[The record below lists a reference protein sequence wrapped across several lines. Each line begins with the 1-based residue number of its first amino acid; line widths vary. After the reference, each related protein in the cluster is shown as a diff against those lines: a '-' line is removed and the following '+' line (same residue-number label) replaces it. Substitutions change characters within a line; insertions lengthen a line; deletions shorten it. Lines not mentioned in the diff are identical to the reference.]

1 VAWLLMNTVPFTPL
15 HRRRCAALAK
25 ARCAFL
31 RSLKMTGKAAAVT
44 ATRRTDVVALIAGLV
59 TVTLW
64 GSAFVGIRAAGE
76 AFSPGA
82 LGLGR
87 LLVSSAILGAV
98 ALVRREPVPRGRDV
112 LAIAAYGVLWLGVY
126 SVTLNGAE
134 RHVDAGTAAMIIN
147 TGPILIAILAGIVLR
162 EGFPRRLFAG
172 CAVAFGGCVLIGL
185 AAIGSGSRSGLGVA
199 LCIIAASAYA
209 VAVVVQ
215 KPVLARVSPFQVTWI
230 GCAAATVACLPFAPA
245 LVADAAKAGAGTI
258 GWTIYLGAGP
268 TALGFA
274 TWAIA
279 LRRTSAGRMASLT
292 YLIPLV
298 AIVLGWAVLGETPPW
313 LAVGGGVLCLAGVVL
328 ARRRSAPAP
337 ADGHEQARLAGA
349 GR

>member
-1 VAWLLMNTVPFTPL
+1 
-15 HRRRCAALAK
+15 
-25 ARCAFL
+25 
-31 RSLKMTGKAAAVT
+31 VT
-44 ATRRTDVVALIAGLV
+44 AKPSALNARPAAIAPARRTDRVAVIAGLV

-98 ALVRREPVPRGRDV
+98 ALVRREPVPRGRDM
-112 LAIAAYGVLWLGVY
+112 LAIAAYGVLWLGIY
-126 SVTLNGAE
+126 SVMLNAAE
-134 RHVDAGTAAMIIN
+134 QHVDAGTAAMIIN
-147 TGPILIAILAGIVLR
+147 TGPILIAALAGIFLR
-162 EGFPRRLFAG
+162 EGFPRRLFGGCSVSFAG
-172 CAVAFGGCVLIGL
+172 CVVIGVS
-185 AAIGSGSRSGLGVA
+185 AIGSGSRSGLGVV
-199 LCIIAASAYA
+199 LCIVAASAYA

-230 GCAAATVACLPFAPA
+230 GCAAATVACLPFGHA
-245 LVADAAKAGAGTI
+245 LVMDAANAGAGAI
-258 GWTIYLGAGP
+258 SWTIYLGAAP

-298 AIVLGWAVLGETPPW
+298 AIVLGWAILGQTPPW
-313 LAVGGGVLCLAGVVL
+313 LAAAGGVLCLAGVVL
-328 ARRRSAPAP
+328 ARRRSAHAP
-337 ADGHEQARLAGA
+337 ADGRP
-349 GR
+349 

>member
-1 VAWLLMNTVPFTPL
+1 MT
-15 HRRRCAALAK
+15 AK
-25 ARCAFL
+25 P
-31 RSLKMTGKAAAVT
+31 AAVT
-44 ATRRTDVVALIAGLV
+44 ATGRTDVVAVIAGLV

-98 ALVRREPVPRGRDV
+98 ALVRRQPVPRGRDV

-126 SVTLNGAE
+126 SVTLNAAE

-147 TGPILIAILAGIVLR
+147 TGPILIAVLAGIFLR
-162 EGFPRRLFAG
+162 EGFPHRLFAG
-172 CAVAFGGCVLIGL
+172 CAVAFGGCVLIGI
-185 AAIGSGSRSGLGVA
+185 AAAGSGSRSGLGVA
-199 LCIIAASAYA
+199 LCLVAASAYA

-215 KPVLARVSPFQVTWI
+215 KPVLARVPPFQVTWI
-230 GCAAATVACLPFAPA
+230 GCAAATIACLPFGPA
-245 LVADAAKAGAGTI
+245 LVTDAAHASAGAI
-258 GWTIYLGAGP
+258 GWTIYLGAAP

-298 AIVLGWAVLGETPPW
+298 AIVLGWAVLGETPRW
-313 LAVGGGVLCLAGVVL
+313 LAAGGGVLCLAGVVL
-328 ARRRSAPAP
+328 ARRRSAHAP
-337 ADGHEQARLAGA
+337 ADGHDHARPAGA
-349 GR
+349 GVVHRR